1 MVKTRVEVSDEA
13 WRIVRMK
20 ADRDGI
26 SVSEALEQILKD
38 YISLRPELEE
48 WLQSFSEEPEGR

>member
-20 ADRDGI
+20 AERNGI

-38 YISLRPELEE
+38 YITLKPELKE

>member
-1 MVKTRVEVSDEA
+1 MVKTRIEVPDDA

-26 SVSEALEQILKD
+26 SVSEALEQILKE
-38 YISLRPELEE
+38 YIALKPELED
-48 WLQSFSEEPEGR
+48 WLKSFSEKSEGR